1 MKKRRVLLNKIHAVG
16 NGEQN
21 ARVGRVVQAG
31 RGRLH
36 VVVNVVVEALEVVDD
51 ALILVVGVVAV
62 EVVLFALEYVE
73 NVRIHVVGQLVAQLI
88 AVASVVAGGSVSSAV
103 AVAVAVDVA
112 RGRVERRRGR
122 RGRRGDLVV
131 GVDGNWRL
139 VMRVGRGRNRVA
151 GT

>member
-1 MKKRRVLLNKIHAVG
+1 MLLNKIHAVG

-88 AVASVVAGGSVSSAV
+88 AVASVAGGSVSSAV
-103 AVAVAVDVA
+103 VVAVAVNVA

-122 RGRRGDLVV
+122 RGRRGDLIV

-139 VMRVGRGRNRVA
+139 VMRVGRGRSRVA

>member
-1 MKKRRVLLNKIHAVG
+1 MLLNKIHAVG

-73 NVRIHVVGQLVAQLI
+73 NVRIHVAGQLVAQLI
-88 AVASVVAGGSVSSAV
+88 AVASVAGGSVSSAV
-103 AVAVAVDVA
+103 VVAVAVNVA

-122 RGRRGDLVV
+122 RGRRGDLIV

-139 VMRVGRGRNRVA
+139 VMRVGRGRSRVA

>member
-1 MKKRRVLLNKIHAVG
+1 MEKRRVLLNKIHAVG

-73 NVRIHVVGQLVAQLI
+73 NVRIHVAGQLVAQLI
-88 AVASVVAGGSVSSAV
+88 AVASVAGGSVSSAV
-103 AVAVAVDVA
+103 VVAVAVNVA

-122 RGRRGDLVV
+122 RGRRGDLIV

-139 VMRVGRGRNRVA
+139 VMRVGRGRSRVA